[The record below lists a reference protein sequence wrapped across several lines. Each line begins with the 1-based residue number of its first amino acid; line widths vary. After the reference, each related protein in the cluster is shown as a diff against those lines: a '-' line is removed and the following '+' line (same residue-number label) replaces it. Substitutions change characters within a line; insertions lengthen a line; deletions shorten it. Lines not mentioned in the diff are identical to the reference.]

1 MYPVR
6 TSNYA
11 ASLGCGQTC
20 RNGLGGTRDSWNDW
34 TKNLKLYNSFPSRVS
49 FVEPTAVKAGEE
61 DSKKPKARHNTF
73 LPWRLCCGGHDKKMI
88 FRGVVMAWAL
98 HRVCSF
104 TPHVPN
110 KRLSNVAILPAPTV
124 VLNGRAKVNG
134 DEAQALVDQDADKA
148 ADAEVAEGAVSGMS
162 VEDAYQ
168 EEGEEGE
175 IDEMLLYDEAN
186 LRKAIQMAQSA

>member
-1 MYPVR
+1 MWTDLAGTVSVGLVTAGMIGR
-6 TSNYA
+6 RISNF
-11 ASLGCGQTC
+11 
-20 RNGLGGTRDSWNDW
+20 
-34 TKNLKLYNSFPSRVS
+34 NSFPSRVS
-49 FVEPTAVKAGEE
+49 FVEPTTVKAGEE

-73 LPWRLCCGGHDKKMI
+73 LPRRLCCGGHDKKMI

-98 HRVCSF
+98 HVVCSF

-124 VLNGRAKVNG
+124 VLNGKAKVNG

-162 VEDAYQ
+162 VEDAFQ
-168 EEGEEGE
+168 EEAEEGE

>member
-1 MYPVR
+1 MYGVHTYPVR
-6 TSNYA
+6 TSNSA

-73 LPWRLCCGGHDKKMI
+73 LPRRLCCGGHDKKMI

-110 KRLSNVAILPAPTV
+110 KWSSAV
-124 VLNGRAKVNG
+124 VLNGKAKVNG

>member
-1 MYPVR
+1 
-6 TSNYA
+6 
-11 ASLGCGQTC
+11 
-20 RNGLGGTRDSWNDW
+20 
-34 TKNLKLYNSFPSRVS
+34 
-49 FVEPTAVKAGEE
+49 
-61 DSKKPKARHNTF
+61 
-73 LPWRLCCGGHDKKMI
+73 MI

-110 KRLSNVAILPAPTV
+110 KRLSNVAILPVPTV
-124 VLNGRAKVNG
+124 VLNGKAKVNG

-162 VEDAYQ
+162 VEDAFQ
-168 EEGEEGE
+168 EEAEEGE